1 MNASNRTARRQLP
14 RGSIGFGLAAVALTL
29 LATPVA
35 QATDEPGATWAK
47 AGIAYETQHY
57 AEALAIYE
65 DLAAQGDAHA
75 ARLAGEML
83 LLAPALND
91 KTVTYDPLRA
101 SRWLKQAT
109 SAGSATAQFLVRRI
123 EARAL
128 AEPRGT
134 KAEEPPYKPG
144 PHGC

>member
-1 MNASNRTARRQLP
+1 MNATTRATQHLP
-14 RGSIGFGLAAVALTL
+14 LSKRAGLALAATLAL
-29 LATPVA
+29 LAASTA
-35 QATDEPGATWAK
+35 QADEASAAWQK

-57 AEALAIYE
+57 AEALAVYE
-65 DLAAQGDAHA
+65 DLAAKGDAQA

-91 KTVTYDPLRA
+91 KSVPYDPVRA
-101 SRWLKQAT
+101 SRWLKQAA
-109 SAGSATAQFLVRRI
+109 SAGSASAQFLVRRI

-128 AEPRGT
+128 AEPESST
-134 KAEEPPYKPG
+134 PAPVPYEPG